1 MDMDMQHGHR
11 HAAWT
16 RTCSINIDAVVTSRR
31 GRCSGKKER
40 MLLYGGREDA
50 AVLRRRGYCCD
61 EEESMLL

>member
-16 RTCSINIDAVVTSRR
+16 RTCSIKIDAVVTSRR

-40 MLLYGGREDA
+40 MLLYGGRIA
-50 AVLRRRGYCCD
+50 CCCI
-61 EEESMLL
+61 EKKRILL